1 MFCLQD
7 VPSWP
12 TRSLLSTTA
21 LTSCSSTP
29 ESAIGVAG
37 STSLSGWPLVIG
49 ALPTMHAA
57 SAPLSLAAG
66 LIPDA
71 QLEWLDDVAHLPH
84 LEGDSVTLDVIA
96 DFVDSLAGGG

>member
-1 MFCLQD
+1 
-7 VPSWP
+7 
-12 TRSLLSTTA
+12 
-21 LTSCSSTP
+21 
-29 ESAIGVAG
+29 
-37 STSLSGWPLVIG
+37 
-49 ALPTMHAA
+49 MHAA
-57 SAPLSLAAG
+57 SAPLPLAAG

>member
-1 MFCLQD
+1 
-7 VPSWP
+7 
-12 TRSLLSTTA
+12 
-21 LTSCSSTP
+21 
-29 ESAIGVAG
+29 
-37 STSLSGWPLVIG
+37 
-49 ALPTMHAA
+49 MHAA

-96 DFVDSLAGGG
+96 DFIDSLAGGS